1 MNDKLL
7 LKYQKNEITE
17 HMVYKNLARMEK
29 STNSKIL
36 FSISEDELKHYTAFK
51 KITKRDIK
59 PDILKVAFYTFMGII
74 FGITFAAKFM
84 EKGEE
89 SAGINYGALK
99 NEMKS
104 IKSVIKDEAK
114 HEDALIKMIN
124 EEKLGYISSM
134 VLGLNDAIVE
144 LTGALAGF
152 TFALQNTRV
161 IGTAGVITG
170 IAAAF
175 SMAAAEY
182 LSQKSEKSGRNPL
195 KAALY
200 TGLVYIAVV
209 FLLILPYFLA
219 SNCYLALCFTII
231 VVMIVIAFFS
241 FFVSVVQEKTFGHT
255 FIEMTVI
262 CLGVSFIAF
271 LIGLASRSLFN
282 IQI

>member
-1 MNDKLL
+1 
-7 LKYQKNEITE
+7 
-17 HMVYKNLARMEK
+17 
-29 STNSKIL
+29 
-36 FSISEDELKHYTAFK
+36 
-51 KITKRDIK
+51 
-59 PDILKVAFYTFMGII
+59 MGII

-89 SAGINYGALK
+89 AAGINYGALK

-104 IKSVIKDEAK
+104 IKAVIKDEAK
-114 HEDALIKMIN
+114 HENALIKMID

-182 LSQKSEKSGRNPL
+182 LSQKSERTGRNPL
-195 KAALY
+195 KAAIY
-200 TGLVYIAVV
+200 TGFVYLAVV
-209 FLLILPYFLA
+209 FLLIIPYFLA
-219 SNCYLALCFTII
+219 PNCYAALCFTIAI
-231 VVMIVIAFFS
+231 VMIVIAFFS
-241 FFVSVVQEKTFGHT
+241 FFVSVVQDTTFSHT

-262 CLGVSFIAF
+262 CMGVSFIAF
-271 LIGLASRSLFN
+271 LIGLASRNLFN